1 MIILIDAYN
10 VFKTVLHNQFVEKNE
25 QIRFLNIFETYASIR
40 NHKIILV
47 FDGENNKAEFTD
59 NYQLITIYYSGY
71 KQTADD
77 IIKKQLKILQGQDLL
92 LVTSDR
98 DICKFA
104 MQYSIQSISSQRFY
118 TLLQAVVHSKDQQDT
133 FILRTIQKTSTADNP
148 YLDRLMEIGSRQLIT
163 KEQDKEIKSTM
174 RSRYKEHNSKKDR
187 KLLKQIAKI

>member
-25 QIRFLNIFETYASIR
+25 QIRFLNVFETYASIR

-77 IIKKQLKILQGQDLL
+77 IIKKQLKTLQGQDLL

-118 TLLQAVVHSKDQQDT
+118 TLLQAVVYSKDQQDT
-133 FILRTIQKTSTADNP
+133 FILRTIQKTSTAENHYVDK
-148 YLDRLMEIGSRQLIT
+148 LMEMGSRQLIA
-163 KEQDKEIKSTM
+163 KEQDKEIKSTIH
-174 RSRYKEHNSKKDR
+174 SRYKERNSKKER